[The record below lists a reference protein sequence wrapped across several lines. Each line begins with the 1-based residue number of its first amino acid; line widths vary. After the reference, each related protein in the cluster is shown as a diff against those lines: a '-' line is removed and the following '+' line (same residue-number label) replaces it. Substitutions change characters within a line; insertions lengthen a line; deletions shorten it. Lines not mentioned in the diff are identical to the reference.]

1 MPRRIHIE
9 SDDVLGVASTAME
22 ITESITD
29 LVHVPIASTVAS
41 LVSVVLKAAKVG
53 PRCHLRMNSIS
64 NHSQDVKNNND
75 ARLRLAHTVVT
86 YLKALRPYLDA
97 EEGEVVMDDL
107 KTYLDELNK

>member
-1 MPRRIHIE
+1 
-9 SDDVLGVASTAME
+9 ME

-64 NHSQDVKNNND
+64 NCS
-75 ARLRLAHTVVT
+75 LRMSRIITTLDSGSHTPWLPISKHYAHILTPR
-86 YLKALRPYLDA
+86 K
-97 EEGEVVMDDL
+97 G
-107 KTYLDELNK
+107 KS

>member
-1 MPRRIHIE
+1 MPGRIHIE
-9 SDDVLGVASTAME
+9 SDDVLGIASTTME
-22 ITESITD
+22 ILGSITD

-53 PRCHLRMNSIS
+53 PRCHLEMSSIS

-86 YLKALRPYLDA
+86 YLKALRPYLNA
-97 EEGEVVMDDL
+97 EEGDSMMDDL
-107 KTYLDELNK
+107 KIYLVELNR

>member
-1 MPRRIHIE
+1 MGFSLCHPSWNHTGQLLRLQHLPHLGLLGTVRLTPIQSVVLLCNQPAMPRRIHIE

-53 PRCHLRMNSIS
+53 PSCHFKWM
-64 NHSQDVKNNND
+64 V
-75 ARLRLAHTVVT
+75 
-86 YLKALRPYLDA
+86 Y
-97 EEGEVVMDDL
+97 
-107 KTYLDELNK
+107 

>member
-1 MPRRIHIE
+1 MAHSGVVGARFNLIPQPTSQTSQPAMPRRIHVE

-64 NHSQDVKNNND
+64 NHSQDV
-75 ARLRLAHTVVT
+75 
-86 YLKALRPYLDA
+86 
-97 EEGEVVMDDL
+97 
-107 KTYLDELNK
+107 

>member
-1 MPRRIHIE
+1 MPRRFHVE

-53 PRCHLRMNSIS
+53 PSCHFQRNGIWNCSLRMSKIITTLDS
-64 NHSQDVKNNND
+64 GS
-75 ARLRLAHTVVT
+75 HT
-86 YLKALRPYLDA
+86 P
-97 EEGEVVMDDL
+97 
-107 KTYLDELNK
+107 